1 MKLTSKHKMTLLVA
15 SLKAFNQVVEE
26 LDLSEYPEV
35 EPLRMRMADAICKER
50 LEHQRKES
58 KCKK

>member
-1 MKLTSKHKMTLLVA
+1 MKLTSKHKMTLPVA

-35 EPLRMRMADAICKER
+35 EPLRMRMADAFYKGR
-50 LEHQRKES
+50 LNHHRGEAA
-58 KCKK
+58 